1 MNQLKAV
8 EILRS
13 FVVSAESEDE
23 MGHIEIRRAQN
34 ALNYLEN
41 WCLKETDEQ

>member
-1 MNQLKAV
+1 MNQQKAL

-13 FVVSAESEDE
+13 FLVSAQSEDE
-23 MGHIEIRRAQN
+23 MGKMEIRRAQN

-41 WCLKETDEQ
+41 WCLIESNDQ